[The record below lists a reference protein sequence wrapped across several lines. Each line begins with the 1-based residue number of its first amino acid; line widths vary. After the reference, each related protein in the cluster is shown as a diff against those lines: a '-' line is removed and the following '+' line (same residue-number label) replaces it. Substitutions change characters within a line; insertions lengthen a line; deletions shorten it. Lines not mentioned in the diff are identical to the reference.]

1 MNPEFQ
7 RNLYLEFSF
16 ARLIGMPLFLL
27 FIFALSYLINE
38 HKFDEETAAVAIWL
52 YVFIVLF
59 WGARQAAESIFDEL
73 RNHTW
78 DIQKTSAISPWSL
91 TWGKLFGSTLFNWY
105 GGFFCLLVYAAT
117 ATETDLPQSS
127 APVFITI
134 CYAIG
139 SGLLVHSLS
148 LLAGL
153 FALRKKQTFNSS
165 FSYLFVLFV
174 VIYMSGMMISAKN
187 DSLNTLNWYSFVIDS
202 QAFGLISLFLACG
215 WSIVG
220 IYRLLAQELQIR
232 TLPWIW
238 LLFCGFL
245 IVYSHGL
252 IIGSDHKGHEF
263 HQNFASSTF
272 LMFATFAIGSCL
284 TYGLILID
292 ENNPMLIRRLWLYA
306 RQENWLRFFEEIP
319 CWFVSLL
326 LVLPAS
332 LYLSI
337 SFPFAETSEKLHF
350 YPISAFLL
358 MVRDVALV
366 LFFNYAPNPKRA
378 LGLSVLY
385 LTFLYWIIPAI
396 FIEAGADLLAAL
408 FLPLFSENIGLSIIL
423 AGGQVALIG
432 YLLFNR
438 WQKTI
443 NQLQND
449 I

>member
-16 ARLIGMPLFLL
+16 ARLIGMPVFLL

-38 HKFDEETAAVAIWL
+38 HKFDEETGTVAIWL

-59 WGARQAAESIFDEL
+59 WGARQATESVFDEL

-91 TWGKLFGSTLFNWY
+91 TWGKLFGSTIFNWY
-105 GGFFCLLVYAAT
+105 GGILCLWVYIAA
-117 ATETDLPQSS
+117 APETK
-127 APVFITI
+127 PVFIVAS
-134 CYAIG
+134 YAISG
-139 SGLLVHSLS
+139 GLLVHSLS
-148 LLAGL
+148 LLVGL
-153 FALRKKQTFNSS
+153 FALRRKQAFNSS
-165 FSYLFVLFV
+165 FGYLFVIFMLFF
-174 VIYMSGMMISAKN
+174 IASMTIGAESE
-187 DSLNTLNWYSFVIDS
+187 SLHTLNWYSYAIDS
-202 QAFGLISLFLACG
+202 QIFGLISLGLACA

-238 LLFCGFL
+238 LLFSGFL
-245 IVYSHGL
+245 IVYCHGL
-252 IIGSDHKGHEF
+252 IMGNNPEEHEI
-263 HQNFASSTF
+263 HQNFSGSTF
-272 LMFATFAIGSCL
+272 LMLATFAIGSGL
-284 TYGLILID
+284 TYGLVLID
-292 ENNPMLIRRLWLYA
+292 DNNPMLIRRLWLYA

-319 CWFVSLL
+319 CWFISLL

-332 LYLSI
+332 LYLTL
-337 SFPFAETSEKLHF
+337 SFPFEEATEKFHF

-408 FLPLFSENIGLSIIL
+408 FLPLFTENIGLSIIL
-423 AGGQVALIG
+423 AGGQVAIVG